1 MRIGTATSTE
11 RRGWASIPMTPWSS
25 SRKRPA
31 SVTWATASS
40 QAVFS
45 AAPVSGDVRASRAS
59 ILPRTIGAFA
69 LCGRRCRFPRL
80 PRAAILDIDG
90 TLVDTNY
97 HHAIAWYRAFRQHG
111 IVLPIW
117 RIHRHIGMGGDQLVE
132 ALTDRQ
138 TEEEKGDDIRD
149 AEGPLYMSMIEE
161 VEPLE
166 GSREL
171 MVELKDLGHP
181 VVLASS
187 AKQAEVE
194 HYLDLLDARELAD
207 AWTTSDDVERTKPQ
221 PDLVNAAMEKVG
233 ADDGVMLGDT
243 PWDVKAAQQAG
254 IETVAVLTGGF
265 SEQEVRE
272 AGAIAVFESVAELRA
287 NLASTPFG

>member
-40 QAVFS
+40 QAVLS

-69 LCGRRCRFPRL
+69 LCGRRGRFPRL

-97 HHAIAWYRAFRQHG
+97 HHSLAWSRAFRQHG

-132 ALTDRQ
+132 ALTDDA
-138 TEEEKGDDIRD
+138 TEDEKGDDIRD
-149 AEGPLYMSMIEE
+149 AETALYMVFIEE
-161 VEPLE
+161 VEPMK

-171 MVELKDLGHP
+171 IVDLKDRGHT

-187 AKQAEVE
+187 AKENEVD
-194 HYLDLLDARELAD
+194 HYLDQLDAREIAD
-207 AWTTSDDVERTKPQ
+207 GWTTSADVENTKPQ
-221 PDLVNAAMEKVG
+221 PDLVKAALDKAG
-233 ADDGVMLGDT
+233 GDDAVMIGDT
-243 PWDVKAAQQAG
+243 PWDIEAAKRADVP
-254 IETVAVLTGGF
+254 TLAVLTGGF
-265 SEQEVRE
+265 SRDELEE
-272 AGAIAVFESVAELRA
+272 AGAAGVFESVAAVRGRLGE
-287 NLASTPFG
+287 TPPG